1 VDLQKGEW
9 SYLNTLGIAYYRA
22 GRFPDAVTTLDL
34 SLAKGAGRAD
44 ALDLYFL
51 AMCHHQ
57 LDAPQRAGDCL
68 AKANAWAKRHASL
81 LPPESQDELEPFRGE
96 AETLLGAPSTTAPD

>member
-1 VDLQKGEW
+1 
-9 SYLNTLGIAYYRA
+9 
-22 GRFPDAVTTLDL
+22 L

-57 LDAPQRAGDCL
+57 LAAPQRAGDCL
-68 AKANAWAKRHASL
+68 AKANAWATRHASL
-81 LPPESQDELEPFRGE
+81 LPPESQDELERFRDE
-96 AETLLGAPSTTAPD
+96 AEALIGEPFANAPD